1 MSLDVK
7 KFLREHPP
15 FNVLPEKEIDFIIE
29 NSSLDYIPK
38 DSVLLQENQYSEY
51 LYLIIKGGFVLKK
64 DGNTVELLETG
75 DYIGDTSLI
84 FNRPSSFDVKAVE
97 DSILLEIPQD
107 IFREIISKHPEFK
120 EFFTKTTIDKLTEGY
135 KKIQAGALEDS
146 SLITLKQFRLKEP
159 LFCSKDENIKDIASK
174 MSEKNL
180 SFCLLGNKENLE
192 GIITDKDLKD
202 KVLSKGIDPTK
213 ITADQIKTYPVEC
226 IESDRF
232 LFEAVLK
239 MIRKNIKRLPVV
251 EEGRV
256 LGVIED
262 RDIFIHQ
269 SKNILYLTKQIEV
282 ENSIENL
289 RQLYISVEE
298 AVEPLFKT
306 GKDIEILQKY
316 IAEINDR
323 FVQKAIKLS
332 LEEIEEKID
341 FSFIVMGSEGRKE
354 QTINTDIDNGIIFT
368 EEADREKAVKIGK
381 LIIDKLLKIGF
392 PECVGRV
399 MASNP
404 EWLKPV
410 KEWEK
415 TVENWIIRPD
425 PVNIMYTS
433 IFFDYRPVYGNLK
446 ITAEL
451 RERIF
456 NLIEK
461 NRNFL
466 VVMTMKTLEFEPPI
480 GFFRDFIVEK
490 SGEHKN
496 ELDLKK
502 GGIFPIVQGV
512 RILALENK
520 VSETNT
526 IDRIRKL
533 KGKIGEDLSDELIE
547 SFKFLQTL
555 RLRTQLEKIKAGKK
569 PDNYINPEKLTKF
582 ERDLLKDAFKVV
594 KKFQEMLG
602 IHFRL
607 RV

>member
-107 IFREIISKHPEFK
+107 IFGKIISKHPEFK

-332 LEEIEEKID
+332 LEEIEERID

-368 EEADREKAVKIGK
+368 EEADREKAMKIGK

-404 EWLKPV
+404 EWVKPV

-490 SGEHKN
+490 SREHKN